1 MTVMKKTEQKDD
13 AVSPVVGVMLMLVV
27 TIIIAAV
34 VAAFAGGVMTSQE
47 PAPTAILDVT
57 FDSAYYFEPGGGMT
71 PCTYPL
77 FKVSYLSGTSNLD
90 TGKMSISSSWKG
102 NDGKLYSYVYSGNK
116 TFSCYGNPLGVMYKA
131 TTSDVTSDSS
141 FWFDNCELSPGE
153 ILVSAGQYVLYG
165 KYQDDVLEINDDS
178 SLKSIFGDNYTTI
191 QKGTELTLTI
201 SYGNYVI
208 YDGKVI
214 VE

>member
-1 MTVMKKTEQKDD
+1 MKKTEQKDD

-47 PAPTAILDVT
+47 PAPTAVLDVT
-57 FDSAYYFEPGGGMT
+57 FDSAYVFNGGSMGIS
-71 PCTYPL
+71 TYPL
-77 FKVSYLSGTSNLD
+77 FKVSYLSGTSDLD
-90 TGKMSISSSWKG
+90 TGKMTISSSWKG
-102 NDGKLYSYVYSGNK
+102 DDGKLYSYVYSGNQTMTYK
-116 TFSCYGNPLGVMYKA
+116 NKPLGVMYKA
-131 TTSDVTSDSS
+131 TTSGLVTSDSS
-141 FWFDNCELSPGE
+141 FWFNNCALSPGDV
-153 ILVSAGQYVLYG
+153 LVSASQYAYYAVSPVD
-165 KYQDDVLEINDDS
+165 KIMNIDEDSALE
-178 SLKSIFGDNYTTI
+178 KIFGDHSEKI
-191 QKGTELTLTI
+191 EKGTELTITI

>member
-57 FDSAYYFEPGGGMT
+57 FDSAYVFNGGSMGVF
-71 PCTYPL
+71 TYPL

-116 TFSCYGNPLGVMYKA
+116 TFSYSGNPLGVMYKG

-165 KYQDDVLEINDDS
+165 NYQDGVLEINEDS
-178 SLKSIFGDNYTTI
+178 SLKSIFGDNCTTI